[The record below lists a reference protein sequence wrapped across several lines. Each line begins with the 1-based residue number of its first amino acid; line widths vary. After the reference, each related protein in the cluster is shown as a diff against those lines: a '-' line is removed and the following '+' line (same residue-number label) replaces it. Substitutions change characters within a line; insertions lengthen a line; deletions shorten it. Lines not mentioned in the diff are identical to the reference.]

1 MNCLKHHIKP
11 SIPKTHDRFLIHC
24 GTNNLNSEGA
34 LEKIVNDIIEL
45 GNAVKTKKGKSVISR
60 ICPCRYHFN
69 KKAYEVNQLLAGKY
83 GENGFNYI
91 PHDNISTGLYFSRDG
106 FHLKRKGIY

>member
-11 SIPKTHDRFLIHC
+11 SIPKTPDRFLIHC
-24 GTNNLNSEGA
+24 GTNNLNSEGT

-45 GNAVKTKKGKSVISR
+45 GNAVKMKKGKSVISR

-69 KKAYEVNQLLAGKY
+69 KK
-83 GENGFNYI
+83 
-91 PHDNISTGLYFSRDG
+91 
-106 FHLKRKGIY
+106 GIRSEPVIGWKIW

>member
-1 MNCLKHHIKP
+1 MLLKRK
-11 SIPKTHDRFLIHC
+11 KANLLFL
-24 GTNNLNSEGA
+24 
-34 LEKIVNDIIEL
+34 
-45 GNAVKTKKGKSVISR
+45 
-60 ICPCRYHFN
+60 FN
-69 KKAYEVNQLLAGKY
+69 KKAYQVNQLLAGKY